1 MTTTSTG
8 PTTRVDDTAV
18 LEPVAARLPV
28 GEPLDPVAGPGEQL
42 QPEPPTVIEEDRPRP
57 LSRKTMDDRASFW
70 ASLAAAFA
78 LVWVGYEHILQ
89 FSGTLGFV
97 VCVWL
102 VFLGLYTA
110 VGLVSH
116 PWPIVQ
122 DRLAAAV
129 VASGA
134 LLVAFALATT
144 LISTFWK
151 GFPALRHLNF
161 YAHDLAGVSPGTDPL
176 TRGGVLHAIIGTGI
190 EVAISTVISMPLGL
204 GTAIFLSEVRGPG
217 TRLVRTVVEA
227 MTALPDIL
235 AGLFIYVLIIIIVG
249 WDHSGFA
256 AALALSVTM
265 TPIVARS
272 AEVVLRVVPGGLRE
286 ASLALGASRWQTV
299 WRVVLPTAKSG
310 LATSLILGVARVAGE
325 TAPLL
330 IVSGAS
336 TFTNW
341 NPFAKAMNSLPL
353 LVYAGA
359 RSDQP
364 LFVARAYGAASL
376 LLMLVLL
383 LFILTRLLSRKRF
396 TQR

>member
-1 MTTTSTG
+1 MTTTAE
-8 PTTRVDDTAV
+8 PDTAV
-18 LEPVAARLPV
+18 IAPTPVAIPATTSAETEPPLPV
-28 GEPLDPVAGPGEQL
+28 PDDV
-42 QPEPPTVIEEDRPRP
+42 PRP
-57 LSRKTMDDRASFW
+57 LHRKTTDDRASMW
-70 ASLAAAFA
+70 GSLTAAFA
-78 LVWVGYEHILQ
+78 LVWVGYEHLLQ

-102 VFLGLYTA
+102 VFLALYAATS
-110 VGLVSH
+110 LVSH

-129 VASGA
+129 VTSGA

-144 LISTFWK
+144 LISTVWK
-151 GFPALRHLNF
+151 GVPALRHVNF
-161 YAHDLAGVSPGTDPL
+161 YRHDMAGVSPGTDPL
-176 TRGGVLHAIIGTGI
+176 TKGGVYHAMLGTGI
-190 EVAISTVISMPLGL
+190 EVAIATVISLPLGL
-204 GTAIFLSEVRGPG
+204 GTAVFLSEVRGTG

-235 AGLFIYVLIIIIVG
+235 AGLFVYVLLLIILG
-249 WDHSGFA
+249 WPRSGFA
-256 AALALSVTM
+256 AAVALSITM
-265 TPIVARS
+265 TPIIARS

-299 WRVVLPTAKSG
+299 WRVVLPTARAG

-336 TFTNW
+336 SFTNH
-341 NPFAKAMNSLPL
+341 NPFDKPMNSLPL
-353 LVYAGA
+353 VAYAGA

-364 LFVARAYGAASL
+364 LFVSRAYGAASL
-376 LLMLVLL
+376 LLLIVLL
-383 LFILTRLLSRKRF
+383 LFIATRILSRSRLNR
-396 TQR
+396 QR